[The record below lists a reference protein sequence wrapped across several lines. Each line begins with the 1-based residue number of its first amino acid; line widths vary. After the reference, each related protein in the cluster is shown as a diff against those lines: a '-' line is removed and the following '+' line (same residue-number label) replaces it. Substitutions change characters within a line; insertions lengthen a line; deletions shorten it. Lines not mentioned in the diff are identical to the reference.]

1 MPEAF
6 AGKDNIKYALNKI
19 TFFALV
25 AVASA
30 APGLIGAPA
39 ISTYAAPGLIGAPA
53 TYTATYGVA
62 APGHLAYAAAPASYG
77 YAASPLAYAAAP
89 ASYGYAAA
97 PVAYATGHRIAYS
110 VAPITFFAL
119 VAVASAAP
127 GLIGAPAIS
136 TYAAPG
142 LIGAPAT
149 YTATYGVAAP
159 GHLAYAAA
167 PASYGYAASPLA
179 YAAAPASY
187 GYAAAPVAYAT
198 GHRIAYSVAP
208 VEQHGYKIAY

>member
-1 MPEAF
+1 MVYISGAVLQP
-6 AGKDNIKYALNKI
+6 IHCSNKLKSATTMYKLI

-39 ISTYAAPGLIGAPA
+39 ISHYAAPGLIGAPA

-97 PVAYATGHRIAYS
+97 PVAYATGHR
-110 VAPITFFAL
+110 V
-119 VAVASAAP
+119 
-127 GLIGAPAIS
+127 
-136 TYAAPG
+136 
-142 LIGAPAT
+142 
-149 YTATYGVAAP
+149 
-159 GHLAYAAA
+159 
-167 PASYGYAASPLA
+167 
-179 YAAAPASY
+179 
-187 GYAAAPVAYAT
+187 
-198 GHRIAYSVAP
+198 AYSVAP